1 MKHSILGMSVLA
13 IVVTLAC
20 CSKNDAAN
28 DSQDNL
34 ADRKTNQY
42 RTDFEAKYGKV
53 GSTQSWDFSGVST
66 TTRAAAST
74 TVSNIKDPEFFQN
87 HLHNDMAGLKAGISN
102 AQELDWNPNVS
113 VNLYPAFCYDE
124 LMRNQYISLEVNN
137 LVLSTVQ
144 IKDNAWW
151 NRQDATAPSQK
162 GKSINTTDMT
172 NPAWTIACY
181 NNKLQLQGRV
191 DIRNYK
197 EVVVNGR
204 TYWCFDYDGNA
215 DYVDLIYMVTERSK
229 TASKRYMVEEPGS
242 TNDFDFNDIVFDV
255 IQDEDG
261 NQTAI
266 IRAMGGTLDFTLT
279 IGNTTWQKSVDG
291 SALGYV
297 TNTMYNTTSPKW
309 NSALAQFK
317 VTGWNPNSNNISVTM
332 VTKESKDAIMT
343 IPFPKTGETPMII
356 AVKPFVDWQ
365 PERTSLPENWW
376 ATPEDNEL

>member
-87 HLHNDMAGLKAGISN
+87 HLNNDMAGLKAGISN

-124 LMRNQYISLEVNN
+124 LMRNQYLCLEVNN
-137 LVLSTVQ
+137 MALSTVQ
-144 IKDNAWW
+144 VKDNAWW

-172 NPAWTIACY
+172 NPAWTIAY
-181 NNKLQLQGRV
+181 FNNKQQLQGRV

-197 EVVVNGR
+197 EVV
-204 TYWCFDYDGNA
+204 DYS
-215 DYVDLIYMVTERSK
+215 DLIFLVQNVNLMPIQ
-229 TASKRYMVEEPGS
+229 KRYMVEEPGS

-261 NQTAI
+261 SQTAI

-365 PERTSLPENWW
+365 PERTPLPENWW

>member
-1 MKHSILGMSVLA
+1 MI
-13 IVVTLAC
+13 
-20 CSKNDAAN
+20 
-28 DSQDNL
+28 
-34 ADRKTNQY
+34 
-42 RTDFEAKYGKV
+42 
-53 GSTQSWDFSGVST
+53 
-66 TTRAAAST
+66 
-74 TVSNIKDPEFFQN
+74 
-87 HLHNDMAGLKAGISN
+87 
-102 AQELDWNPNVS
+102 
-113 VNLYPAFCYDE
+113 
-124 LMRNQYISLEVNN
+124 
-137 LVLSTVQ
+137 
-144 IKDNAWW
+144 
-151 NRQDATAPSQK
+151 
-162 GKSINTTDMT
+162 
-172 NPAWTIACY
+172 NPAWTIAY
-181 NNKLQLQGRV
+181 FNNKQQLQGRV

-215 DYVDLIYMVTERSK
+215 DYVDLIYMVTKRSK

-261 NQTAI
+261 SQTAI

-332 VTKESKDAIMT
+332 VTKESKDAVMT

-365 PERTSLPENWW
+365 PERTPLPENWW